1 MPFRLA
7 CVAQAGLAL
16 LLSVV
21 PIAGQ
26 DWPQWRGPNR
36 DGTVAGFREPKV
48 WPERLQQVW
57 KMEVGL
63 GYSNPLVLGRRV
75 YLHTRQG
82 GNEVVACFDLESGK
96 PIWKQ
101 SYPAPYKM
109 NTAAAPHGEGP
120 KSTPVASGAIQANSA
135 SRFTGGRLFTF
146 GISGVLSAWDLGT
159 GKQIWGHDFTKEYAE
174 TWPDF
179 GVAMSPVVEGNL
191 VIVHAGGNKEGMLA
205 AFDTATG
212 AVKWSWKGDGPAYA
226 SPIVV
231 DLGGTRQVVTQSR
244 DNIIGVAAS
253 NGELLWKIP
262 FTTAYTQNII
272 TPVLYQDTLILSGL
286 DKGVFAIRVKK
297 TGAKWST
304 DKVWENADL
313 PMYMSSP
320 VIAGDYLYGMTH
332 KKRGAYFCLDART
345 GVTQWETN
353 GRDGDNAALLTTT
366 SSVLILNSAGELLVV
381 KKDPKGF
388 QLVRKYQVADSPTW
402 AAPSFA
408 GESRGAPRLDG
419 AGQRLL
425 IKDVNTLA
433 LWRIE

>member
-1 MPFRLA
+1 MRFRLSR
-7 CVAQAGLAL
+7 VAPVGLTLLFAGLAI
-16 LLSVV
+16 S
-21 PIAGQ
+21 AE

-36 DGTVAGFREPKV
+36 DGAATAFREPKA

-57 KMEVGL
+57 KMEVGI
-63 GYSNPLVLGRRV
+63 GYSNPLVVGARV

-96 PIWKQ
+96 QIWKQ

-109 NTAAAPHGEGP
+109 NSAAASHGEGP
-120 KSTPVASGAIQANSA
+120 KSTPVAS
-135 SRFTGGRLFTF
+135 GGRLFTF
-146 GISGVLSAWDLGT
+146 GISGVLSAWDLDT
-159 GKQIWGHDFTKEYAE
+159 GKQVWGHDFTKEYAE

-179 GVAMSPVVEGNL
+179 GVAMSPVVEGDL
-191 VIVHAGGNKEGMLA
+191 LIAHAGGNKEGMLA
-205 AFDTATG
+205 AFDTSTG

-253 NGELLWKIP
+253 DGRLLWKIP
-262 FTTAYTQNII
+262 FSTAYTQNII

-286 DKGVFAIRVKK
+286 DKGVFAIRLKK
-297 TGAKWST
+297 TGSTWST
-304 DKVWENADL
+304 EKVWENADL

-332 KKRGAYFCLDART
+332 KKKGAYFCLDART
-345 GVTQWETN
+345 GATHWETN

-366 SSVLILNSAGELLVV
+366 SSLLILNAAGELLVV
-381 KKDPKGF
+381 KKNPKAYEM
-388 QLVRKYQVADSPTW
+388 VRKYQVADSATW
-402 AAPSFA
+402 SAPSFA
-408 GESRGAPRLDG
+408 G
-419 AGQRLL
+419 QRIL

>member
-1 MPFRLA
+1 MRLRL
-7 CVAQAGLAL
+7 CIVALTL
-16 LLSVV
+16 LLSATT
-21 PIAGQ
+21 IFSQ

-36 DGTVAGFREPKV
+36 DGAAAFFREPKA

-57 KMEVGL
+57 KIDVGI
-63 GYSNPLVLGRRV
+63 GYSNPLVIGNRV

-82 GNEVVACFDLESGK
+82 GNEVVACFDLDSAK
-96 PIWKQ
+96 QIWKQ

-109 NTAAAPHGEGP
+109 NSAATAHGEGP
-120 KSTPVASGAIQANSA
+120 KSTPVAA
-135 SRFTGGRLFTF
+135 GGRLFTF
-146 GISGVLSAWDLGT
+146 GISGVLTAWDLAT
-159 GKQIWGHDFTKEYAE
+159 GKQIWGHDFTKEYKE

-191 VIVHAGGNKEGMLA
+191 LIAHAGGNKDGMLA
-205 AFDTATG
+205 AFDVATG

-231 DLGGTRQVVTQSR
+231 DLAGTRQVVTQSR
-244 DNIIGVAAS
+244 DNIVGVAVA

-272 TPVLYQDTLILSGL
+272 TPVLYEDTLILSGL
-286 DKGVFAIRVKK
+286 DKGVFAIRLKK
-297 TGAKWST
+297 TGGTWST
-304 DKVWENADL
+304 EKVWENADL

-332 KKRGAYFCLDART
+332 KKKGAYFCLDART
-345 GVTQWETN
+345 GATQWITS
-353 GRDGDNAALLTTT
+353 GRDGDNAALLTTP
-366 SSVLILNSAGELLVV
+366 SSILILNDAGELLVLR
-381 KKDPKGF
+381 KNPKNVDIVH
-388 QLVRKYQVADSPTW
+388 QYKVAESATW
-402 AAPSFA
+402 ATPSF
-408 GESRGAPRLDG
+408 

>member
-1 MPFRLA
+1 MRVRVFP
-7 CVAQAGLAL
+7 GLSRTISL
-16 LLSVV
+16 VGLLSALSVLTAMAA
-21 PIAGQ
+21 PAE

-36 DGTVAGFREPKV
+36 DGAATALREPKA

-57 KMEVGL
+57 KMDVGI
-63 GYSNPLVLGRRV
+63 GYANPLVIGARV

-82 GNEVVACFDLESGK
+82 GNEVVACFDLETGK
-96 PIWKQ
+96 QIWKQ

-109 NTAAAPHGEGP
+109 NSAAAGHGEGP
-120 KSTPVASGAIQANSA
+120 KSTPVAA
-135 SRFTGGRLFTF
+135 GGRLFTF
-146 GISGVLSAWDLGT
+146 GISGVLTGWDLAT
-159 GKQIWGHDFTKEYAE
+159 GKQLWGHDFTKEYSE

-179 GVAMSPVVEGNL
+179 GVAMSPLVDGNL
-191 VIVHAGGNKEGMLA
+191 VIAHAGGNKEGMLA

-231 DLGGTRQVVTQSR
+231 DLGGARQVVTQSR
-244 DNIIGVAAS
+244 DNIVGVAVS
-253 NGELLWKIP
+253 NGQLLWKIP

-272 TPVLYQDTLILSGL
+272 TPVLYKDMLILSGL

-297 TGAKWST
+297 TGTTFST

-332 KKRGAYFCLDART
+332 KKKGAYFCLDART
-345 GVTQWETN
+345 GATQWVTN
-353 GRDGDNAALLTTT
+353 GRDGDNAALLTTA
-366 SSVLILNSAGELLVV
+366 SSLLILNQAGELLVV
-381 KKDPKGF
+381 KQNPKAF
-388 QLVRKYQVADSPTW
+388 EMVRKYQVADSATW
-402 AAPSFA
+402 AEPSV
-408 GESRGAPRLDG
+408 

>member
-1 MPFRLA
+1 MRLRLSF
-7 CVAQAGLAL
+7 VAQLVLAL
-16 LLSVV
+16 LFSATT
-21 PIAGQ
+21 ISSQ

-36 DGTVAGFREPKV
+36 DGAAASFREPKA

-57 KMEVGL
+57 KIDVGI
-63 GYSNPLVLGRRV
+63 GYSNPLVIGNRV

-82 GNEVVACFDLESGK
+82 GNEVVACFDLESAK
-96 PIWKQ
+96 QIWKQ

-109 NTAAAPHGEGP
+109 NSAAASHGEGP
-120 KSTPVASGAIQANSA
+120 KSTPVAAGAIQANSA
-135 SRFTGGRLFTF
+135 SRFAGGRLFTF
-146 GISGVLSAWDLGT
+146 GISGVLSAWDLAT
-159 GKQIWGHDFTKEYAE
+159 GKQIWGHDFTKEYKE

-191 VIVHAGGNKEGMLA
+191 LIAHAGGNKDGMLA
-205 AFDTATG
+205 AFDVANG

-231 DLGGTRQVVTQSR
+231 DLAGTRQVVTQSR

-253 NGELLWKIP
+253 SGELLWKIP
-262 FTTAYTQNII
+262 FTTSYTQNII
-272 TPVLYQDTLILSGL
+272 TPVLYKDTLILSGL
-286 DKGVFAIRVKK
+286 DKGVFAIRLKNAGG
-297 TGAKWST
+297 TWST
-304 DKVWENADL
+304 EKVWENPDL

-332 KKRGAYFCLDART
+332 KKKGAYFCLDARS
-345 GVTQWETN
+345 GATQWVTS
-353 GRDGDNAALLTTT
+353 GRDGDNAALLTTP
-366 SSVLILNSAGELLVV
+366 SFILILNDAGELLVLR
-381 KKDPKGF
+381 KNPKNVDIVH
-388 QLVRKYQVADSPTW
+388 QYKVAESATW
-402 AAPSFA
+402 ATPSFA
-408 GESRGAPRLDG
+408 GESGGGVRLDG